1 MSTFNVSD
9 HLVEHNSELAAIFVI
24 LALVV
29 LIGVRKLGSRPLAA
43 RFPRA
48 AAIVELFLGPAAVI
62 VIGSLARITARYLGL
77 GTVDEDLRT
86 LTVFAAYVVGA
97 LVIARLIEV
106 FALLKTK
113 KTVNSRYTG
122 ILRGLFY
129 GGCLFAGVVI
139 YLQVQGVSIT
149 GVWVSTGVLAAL
161 AGFALQKTLGD
172 LFSGIALSIEGPFRK
187 GDWLQFEDG
196 SVGQVTD
203 INWRATRLRGWDNAT
218 HVIPNGEL
226 ASRSFK
232 NLHGATHVYAPW
244 YLIKISADVDP
255 RFAKTLLLEA
265 ALRCKGVLKEPL
277 PIVRISDATTIP
289 YTYMVWVAFPNYPAM
304 FAGREEL
311 FREIHYA
318 FKRAGI
324 QISAGIQE
332 WHTRKAKISVAE
344 PPNVRMALESLDV
357 VSQFSDGELDKISS
371 ESRYMAFDAGAV
383 ILHEGEISDAFY
395 IIISGIVVSGITTSD
410 GTKKIVEEL
419 LPGSYFGITSMMT
432 VEPSFVQITA
442 KTDVTVI
449 HVNID
454 CVRSI
459 LAAKPEHADHFA
471 AVVKRRMDA
480 AEHAREAS
488 RRPTSSLSFEQI
500 LHRIE
505 KTLGGQ

>member
-1 MSTFNVSD
+1 MSTFNIFD
-9 HLVEHNSELAAIFVI
+9 HLVEHNSELAIILVV

-29 LIGVRKLGSRPLAA
+29 CIGARKLGSRPLAA

-48 AAIVELFLGPAAVI
+48 AAIVELVLGPAAVI
-62 VIGSLARITARYLGL
+62 AIGSLARVAANSLGL
-77 GTVDEDLRT
+77 GAFDEDLRR
-86 LTVFAAYVVGA
+86 LTVFATYVAGA

-106 FALLKTK
+106 FKFIKTK
-113 KTVNSRYTG
+113 TTANSRYTG

-129 GGCLFAGVVI
+129 GGCIFAGVVI
-139 YLQVQGVSIT
+139 YLKVQGISIT

-218 HVIPNGEL
+218 LVIPNGEL
-226 ASRSFK
+226 ASRGFK
-232 NLHGATHVYAPW
+232 NLHGPAQVYAPW
-244 YLIKISADVDP
+244 YLIKVPAEVDP
-255 RFAKTLLLEA
+255 RFAKALLLEA
-265 ALRCKGVLKEPL
+265 ALGCKGVLKEPL
-277 PIVRISDATTIP
+277 PVVRISDATTIP
-289 YTYMVWVAFPNYPAM
+289 YTYMVWVSFPNYPSM

-318 FKRAGI
+318 FKSAGI
-324 QISAGIQE
+324 HISAGIQE
-332 WHTRKAKISVAE
+332 WHTKKAKISVAE
-344 PPNVRMALESLDV
+344 PPNVRIALKSFDV
-357 VSQFSDGELDKISS
+357 ASQFSDDELDKISS
-371 ESRYMAFDAGAV
+371 ESRYMAFDAGTV
-383 ILHEGEISDAFY
+383 ILHEGEVSDACY
-395 IIISGIVVSGITTSD
+395 IITSGIVVSGITTLD
-410 GTKKIVEEL
+410 GAKKTVEEL

-449 HVNID
+449 HVDIE
-454 CVRSI
+454 CLRSI
-459 LAAKPEHADHFA
+459 FAAKPAHADHFA

-480 AEHAREAS
+480 AEKARQAS
-488 RRPTSSLSFEQI
+488 RRPTASLSLEQV
-500 LHRIE
+500 LRRIE
-505 KTLGGQ
+505 KTLGGR